1 MPLLADQMPAA
12 VLRSAAEVVC
22 LFHISP
28 AYIYRR
34 RVGAGVEDEVEDEV
48 GVGAGPAHY
57 PKSPISTA
65 MSNQL
70 EIVLEAPQ

>member
-34 RVGAGVEDEVEDEV
+34 RVGVGVGVEDEV

-70 EIVLEAPQ
+70 EIVLEAAQ